1 MSFLGLF
8 STICQVYQGAKH
20 TVRMKTF
27 FSPFVPG
34 NNRFKLGIY
43 LFTTTFILNV
53 QIIVANNPPNG
64 QKYSVVYGDSSAF
77 P

>member
-1 MSFLGLF
+1 MVIGYHHV
-8 STICQVYQGAKH
+8 I
-20 TVRMKTF
+20 RMKNF

-43 LFTTTFILNV
+43 LFTTTFILDV

-64 QKYSVVYGDSSAF
+64 QKYSVVYAGNSTS

>member
-27 FSPFVPG
+27 FSPFAPNATTLV
-34 NNRFKLGIY
+34 LISILY
-43 LFTTTFILNV
+43 LHLILDF
-53 QIIVANNPPNG
+53 QIIVENNPPNG
-64 QKYSVVYGDSSAF
+64 QKYSVVCGGNSIF